1 MKIFL
6 PDQNGLW
13 EVCAVTSSYPRLWP
27 EEQVPGDAEGCTDCG
42 LHLHGSRMVWG
53 EGNPTAPIWVLLDNP
68 GAREDREGKSYVCGT
83 RETLQEAVD
92 QVGLTEK
99 DLYVTYLLKRRPH
112 RAYDKESVR
121 RACLKHLERQLGEKS
136 PQWVIC
142 LGNVAVQWFFLDL
155 EAEVRKLRG
164 SWHRVREVRT
174 RVSYHPLAVRRRPN
188 LRSRFLEDWRTGGRS
203 RRISREIKRSPPSR
217 RWMEGYNVGIGCA
230 PAIYDTSI
238 PAKIHYINNTICVW
252 E

>member
-1 MKIFL
+1 MRKDVPTVGSIF
-6 PDQNGLW
+6 
-13 EVCAVTSSYPRLWP
+13 T
-27 EEQVPGDAEGCTDCG
+27 VPGWCG
-42 LHLHGSRMVWG
+42 GKG
-53 EGNPTAPIWVLLDNP
+53 DPTAPIWVLLDNP

-142 LGNVAVQWFFLDL
+142 LGKCSGTMVF
-155 EAEVRKLRG
+155 
-164 SWHRVREVRT
+164 
-174 RVSYHPLAVRRRPN
+174 P
-188 LRSRFLEDWRTGGRS
+188 
-203 RRISREIKRSPPSR
+203 
-217 RWMEGYNVGIGCA
+217 
-230 PAIYDTSI
+230 
-238 PAKIHYINNTICVW
+238 
-252 E
+252 